1 METVL
6 LVLHLMVAIFLVA
19 VILLQQSSAG
29 ALDGLG
35 GGNSASSFLS
45 ARGKGNL
52 LTRVTAILAG
62 TFILTSILLSIYY
75 KNPEHKAKSI
85 LDVAPV
91 VEESAAPSVPV
102 VPTDGE

>member
-6 LVLHLMVAIFLVA
+6 LVLHLIVAIFLV
-19 VILLQQSSAG
+19 VIILLQQSSAG

-52 LTRVTAILAG
+52 LTKITAILAAAFM
-62 TFILTSILLSIYY
+62 TTSILLSIYY
-75 KNPEHKAKSI
+75 KNPEHRAKSI
-85 LDVAPV
+85 LDVSQAV
-91 VEESAAPSVPV
+91 VDSVEDSTPK
-102 VPTDGE
+102 VPTSGE

>member
-6 LVLHLMVAIFLVA
+6 LVLHLMVAIFLV
-19 VILLQQSSAG
+19 VIILLQQSSAG

-52 LTRVTAILAG
+52 LTRITAILAAS
-62 TFILTSILLSIYY
+62 FIVTSILLSIYY

-85 LDVAPV
+85 LDVSPAV
-91 VEESAAPSVPV
+91 VDSVENTEPE
-102 VPTDGE
+102 VPLAGE